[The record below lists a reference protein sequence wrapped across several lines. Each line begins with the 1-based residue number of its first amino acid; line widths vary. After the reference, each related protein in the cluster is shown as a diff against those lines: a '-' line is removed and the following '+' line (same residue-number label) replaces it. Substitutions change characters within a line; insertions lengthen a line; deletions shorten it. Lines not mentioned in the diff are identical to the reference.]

1 MSIYSLRQAR
11 QVGVGGAK
19 GHDRDAVGGP
29 RPTGGAYRHRPG
41 WASFVTSIAY
51 NLLQV
56 SPLPPPQYTVKNIS
70 SFYSGIYWSLFYTLF
85 TCSCLLL

>member
-11 QVGVGGAK
+11 QVGGGGAK
-19 GHDRDAVGGP
+19 GHGRDAVGGP
-29 RPTGGAYRHRPG
+29 RPTGEAYRHRPG

-56 SPLPPPQYTVKNIS
+56 SPIPPPPVYCEK
-70 SFYSGIYWSLFYTLF
+70 Y
-85 TCSCLLL
+85 